1 MPRAVTATLAAP
13 RPWWLFRE
21 GVAQARRDTRF
32 SIGVG
37 LVVALVVGVVLSTT
51 GRTAA
56 TEQSVM
62 DSIDSLGAR
71 VVVLTDGD
79 RKANIDGASVDAI
92 ARLDGVAWVFGVGP
106 AMSGASPAAPGASR
120 VSTRSLV
127 GDLPEPV
134 RLERGRDAVAPREAV
149 AGEEALAS
157 LGLADGAGIVE
168 LDDRRLGVVGVV
180 AADGVLDFLNET
192 VLYRADSAET
202 SRVVQIF
209 IAVDDPALAQSVG
222 QAAQAVLTAE
232 DPSGVTVEVSSSV
245 IELGDV
251 VSGKLG
257 ASARQ
262 LMALVLLVGLAITTV
277 VTMAMV
283 ASQRRN
289 FGRMRA
295 LGASR
300 SALIAMVLIR
310 TTVSAGLGALVGGA
324 IGVAMV
330 GATTGG
336 ELPHWTFVVGVG
348 MLALAMSLLGCAV
361 PAVAAARQDPVAI
374 LRVP

>member
-1 MPRAVTATLAAP
+1 MSRVVTATLAAP
-13 RPWWLFRE
+13 RPWWLLRE
-21 GVAQARRDTRF
+21 GIAQARRDPRF
-32 SIGVG
+32 SIGIG

-71 VVVLTDGD
+71 VVVLTDGN
-79 RKANIDGASVDAI
+79 RKANIDGASVEAI
-92 ARLDGVAWVFGVGP
+92 SRLDGVQWVFGVGP
-106 AMSGASPAAPGASR
+106 AASGSSPAAPGANR
-120 VSTRSLV
+120 VSTRSLT

-134 RLERGRDAVAPREAV
+134 RLEVGREASAPREAV
-149 AGEEALAS
+149 AGEDALTT

-168 LDDRRLGVVGVV
+168 LGDRRLGVVGVIG
-180 AADGVLDFLNET
+180 ADGVLDFLNET
-192 VLYRADSAET
+192 VLYRADAGEA

-209 IAVDDPALAQSVG
+209 VAVDDPALAQSVG
-222 QAAQAVLTAE
+222 QAAQAVLTAD

-257 ASARQ
+257 SSARQ

-300 SALIAMVLIR
+300 SALVAMVLIR
-310 TTVSAGLGALVGGA
+310 TTVSAGLGAFVGGGV
-324 IGVAMV
+324 GVAVV
-330 GATTGG
+330 GVTTGG

-348 MLALAMSLLGCAV
+348 VLALAMSLLGCAI
-361 PAVAAARQDPVAI
+361 PAVTAARQDPVAI

>member
-1 MPRAVTATLAAP
+1 LGAP
-13 RPWWLFRE
+13 RPRWLLRE
-21 GVAQARRDTRF
+21 GVAQAKRDPRF
-32 SIGVG
+32 TIGIG

-79 RKANIDGASVDAI
+79 REAGINGASVDAI
-92 ARLDGVAWVFGVGP
+92 ARLDGVEWVFGVGP
-106 AMSGASPAAPGASR
+106 ATVGSSPAAPGGNQVAAR
-120 VSTRSLV
+120 ALV
-127 GDLPEPV
+127 GNLPKQV
-134 RLERGRDAVAPREAV
+134 TLSLGRPAAQPREAV
-149 AGEEALAS
+149 AGSKALAT
-157 LGLADGAGIVE
+157 LGLADGAGTVQ
-168 LDDRRLGVVGVV
+168 LKDRKLGVVGVIGS
-180 AADGVLDFLNET
+180 DGVLDFLNDT
-192 VLYRADSAET
+192 VLYRGDAGER

-209 IAVDDPALAQSVG
+209 VAVDDPAHAKTIG
-222 QAAQAVLTAE
+222 EAAKAVLDADKPE
-232 DPSGVTVEVSSSV
+232 SVTVEVSDSV

-257 ASARQ
+257 SSARQ
-262 LMALVLLVGLAITTV
+262 LMALVLLVGLTITTV

-300 SALIAMVLIR
+300 SGLVAMVLIR
-310 TTVSAGLGALVGGA
+310 TSVSAGLGALAGSV
-324 IGVAMV
+324 IGMAVV
-330 GATTGG
+330 WVTTGG
-336 ELPHWTFVVGVG
+336 ELPHWSFVVGVAV
-348 MLALAMSLLGCAV
+348 LALAMSLIGCAV
-361 PAVAAARQDPVAI
+361 PAVIAAKSDPVAI